1 MKKTTETADNLNTD
15 AIPAQPAALED
26 KLCTFEELLAEAKA
40 SPDVTVQE
48 IQPCQSVTVETNGKP
63 AILIVKED

>member
-1 MKKTTETADNLNTD
+1 MKDTEKLNTD
-15 AIPAQPAALED
+15 KILAQPAALED

-40 SPDVTVQE
+40 SPDVIVQE
-48 IQPCQSVTVETNGKP
+48 IKPCQSVTVETNGKP